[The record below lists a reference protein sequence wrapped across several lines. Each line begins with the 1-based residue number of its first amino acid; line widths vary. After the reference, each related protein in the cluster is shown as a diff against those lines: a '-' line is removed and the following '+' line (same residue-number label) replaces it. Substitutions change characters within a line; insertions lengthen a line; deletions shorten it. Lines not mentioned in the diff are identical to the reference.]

1 MKKHFY
7 FFIML
12 LMAVFNIYNY
22 INPDCPVKE
31 EVNDELLNRIN
42 LDSESYL
49 DLLTSYTLKPNFPII
64 KTINGDTI
72 NNLETNVSCIYF
84 VFSNHD
90 CSKCAENHLYELLEL
105 DKDSNKIK
113 INIIT
118 TQDNSRFVELFSRSN
133 ASENISYGYSLS
145 SPDLLPMHYFIAFSN
160 GQISNPFY
168 PEKGDI
174 SFTKKYLKKAINT
187 IHEHEKKHKMNNNTN
202 KRYYRPFFY
211 QNDKQVF
218 VNNN

>member
-12 LMAVFNIYNY
+12 SMAAFTIYNY
-22 INPDCPVKE
+22 VNPDCPVKE
-31 EVNDELLNRIN
+31 EVNDDLLKRIN
-42 LDSESYL
+42 LDSENYL
-49 DLLTSYTLKPNFPII
+49 DFLTSYSVRPNFPMI
-64 KTINGDTI
+64 KMINGDTI
-72 NNLETNVSCIYF
+72 NNLETNVSCLYF

-105 DKDSNKIK
+105 DKDSIKIK
-113 INIIT
+113 IIT

-133 ASENISYGYSLS
+133 ASKNISYGYSLS
-145 SPDLLPMHYFIAFSN
+145 NSEILPLHYFIAFPN

-187 IHEHEKKHKMNNNTN
+187 IHGHEKTHT
-202 KRYYRPFFY
+202 
-211 QNDKQVF
+211 Q
-218 VNNN
+218 